1 MAPHIMRT
9 VERRRRYRITMQV
22 GVILSLS
29 VLIGLVNAPI
39 ESREVEPE
47 AGVTQAMITIVDVPL
62 TIQKKEPPVPPRPL
76 VPVEVAN
83 DELLEFDELN
93 IDHPVDILLTVP
105 ANPPTPPADADAE
118 ASDSSEPFFSV
129 EEMPAPI
136 GGMAALHKAIRYP
149 DLARRAQVEGTVTIS
164 FVVDEKGD
172 VSEATVVKGIGAG
185 CDEEALR
192 AVLATKFSPGRQ
204 RGNAVRVR
212 MSLPVRFRLR

>member
-1 MAPHIMRT
+1 
-9 VERRRRYRITMQV
+9 MQV

-129 EEMPAPI
+129 EDMPAPI